1 MTSRSDYRVVTIGS
15 PLPHAAAANHTK
27 VGTTRVVFF
36 ASKSRTKAGDTSASN
51 TRHKGWRYKR
61 IKYQAQRLAIKAHQI
76 PDKCPYMTSCMVCG
90 HNGRVKRGSS
100 LHGNGCGFCLLK
112 IHATLF
118 IVKMPRQPRSCGES
132 VWRPKICPDGI
143 ISGLDMYKFTERM
156 SRA

>member
-1 MTSRSDYRVVTIGS
+1 MTSHNRQPIASCCCCK
-15 PLPHAAAANHTK
+15 PHQGWDDK
-27 VGTTRVVFF
+27 GGFLCLE
-36 ASKSRTKAGDTSASN
+36 KS
-51 TRHKGWRYKR
+51 HKGWRYKR

-100 LHGNGCGFCLLK
+100 LHGNGCGFCLLN